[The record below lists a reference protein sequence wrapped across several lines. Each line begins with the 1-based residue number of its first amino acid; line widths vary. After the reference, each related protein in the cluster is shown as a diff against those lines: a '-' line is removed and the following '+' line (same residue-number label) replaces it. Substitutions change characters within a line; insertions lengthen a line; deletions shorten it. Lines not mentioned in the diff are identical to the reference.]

1 MHEIRGV
8 FRRRWKLLVFA
19 SLTMA
24 ILSVIGAYTLPR
36 RYVST
41 TKILVQRDETLNPLV
56 SFTMAVTL
64 ASEDRLR
71 TFNEI
76 IFSRRMSQVI
86 IDSLRLGQDLK
97 SQAERD
103 ALHKKVQGNIQI
115 YRRGSDSFTISYA
128 DTDPIRAQRAAAL
141 IADYFIKTNT
151 EVETRRNE
159 LTVQFFEKKL
169 EDYRQKFLETQRE
182 FVSVLA
188 QRVDSLPRHVQALY
202 TQLEDINNTI
212 TNIDG
217 RIRNYREALE
227 ALRQFPDSLHTE
239 TGKQTLF
246 DLIRLDLPHAADLRE
261 PLLKYE
267 DVGRRYTGKYPEV
280 EALEEQILQFL
291 TRMRLSIESE
301 ISKEQAR
308 RWELESKSS
317 HVVDDIKRYS
327 VVQKV
332 DADKE
337 SNYDIYR
344 RLYDEMKVKLEQ
356 ARTTRDLG
364 STAANQYMILDP
376 AIIPTE
382 PTKPNRKLI
391 IGGGVGLGLLLGV
404 LSMIAAELLD
414 TTVRSPV
421 DLEKYRRP
429 VIAFIPYAEY
439 RELKE

>member
-1 MHEIRGV
+1 MDEIRAVLG
-8 FRRRWKLLVFA
+8 RRWKLLVFT
-19 SLTMA
+19 SLTVI
-24 ILSVIGAYTLPR
+24 ILSIIGAYTLPR

-56 SFTMAVTL
+56 SFSMAVTL

-86 IDSLRLGQDLK
+86 IDSLHIDKDLK

-128 DTDPIRAQRAAAL
+128 DTDPMRAQRAAAL

-169 EDYRQKFLETQRE
+169 EDYRQKFQETQRE

-202 TQLEDINNTI
+202 TQLEDINKTI
-212 TNIDG
+212 TDIDL
-217 RIRNYREALE
+217 RMRNYREALE

-239 TGKQTLF
+239 TGKQALF
-246 DLIRLDLPHAADLRE
+246 DLVRSDLPHAADLRGS
-261 PLLKYE
+261 LLKYE
-267 DVGRRYTGKYPEV
+267 DVARRYTGKYPEV
-280 EALEEQILQFL
+280 EALEQQILQIL
-291 TRMRLSIESE
+291 TRIRLSIESE
-301 ISKEQAR
+301 ISKQKEL
-308 RWELESKSS
+308 RWELENKGSQ
-317 HVVDDIKRYS
+317 VVDDIKRYS
-327 VVQKV
+327 VVLKV
-332 DADKE
+332 DEDKE
-337 SNYDIYR
+337 SNYGIYR
-344 RLYDEMKVKLEQ
+344 KLYDEMKVKLEQ

-364 STAANQYMILDP
+364 SRGANQYIILDP
-376 AIIPTE
+376 ADLPTQ
-382 PTKPNRKLI
+382 PSKPNRRLI
-391 IGGGVGLGLLLGV
+391 IGAGVGLGLLLGI

-421 DLEKYRRP
+421 DIEKYRRP

-439 RELKE
+439 EELKD